1 MLCKESENALELHI
15 TGTCMLDEFIRYC
28 ALQRDQAP
36 LATLLI
42 YLKRKGGYVQLNQ
55 IWRENG
61 PTGGGP
67 FWNQTTLIN
76 KLDKLERLEIVSM
89 ERRILP
95 SPRDEA
101 KKKTNTFYRI
111 SPATPLYPYIFG
123 MLKIYREVP
132 DKYSSELVEKPLDH
146 LCDLAGRCASSD
158 PLVGRE
164 LDVAMELIGEV
175 FSVGERRGEEDD
187 QGEDGEEGHDQGS
200 QKGAAGKCP
209 GRNENRA
216 QEGRDRSKEIR
227 EGLKKEG
234 QGDAHAR
241 GRWRKVA
248 SSTPSSSDKA

>member
-36 LATLLI
+36 LAILLI

-76 KLDKLERLEIVSM
+76 KLDKLERLEIVTM

-164 LDVAMELIGEV
+164 LEVAMELISEV
-175 FSVGERRGEEDD
+175 FSVGEGEVKRMIKERMERKGMIRDRRKELPENAPEEMKIEPKRAATGAKKSAKASKKKDRAMPMP
-187 QGEDGEEGHDQGS
+187 EEG
-200 QKGAAGKCP
+200 GA
-209 GRNENRA
+209 E
-216 QEGRDRSKEIR
+216 
-227 EGLKKEG
+227 
-234 QGDAHAR
+234 
-241 GRWRKVA
+241 
-248 SSTPSSSDKA
+248 

>member
-1 MLCKESENALELHI
+1 
-15 TGTCMLDEFIRYC
+15 MLDEFIRYS

-36 LATLLI
+36 LASLLI

-67 FWNQTTLIN
+67 FWNQTTLMN
-76 KLDKLERLEIVSM
+76 KLDKLERLGIVRM

-111 SPATPLYPYIFG
+111 SPETPIFPYIFG
-123 MLKIYREVP
+123 MLKIYREEP

-146 LCDLAGRCASSD
+146 LSDLAGRCASGD

-175 FSVGERRGEEDD
+175 FSVGGDEVKRMIKERMARRGMIRDRKAEPQKIVPEEIKIKPKRAATGAKKSSKPLKRGKIPKPLLDEED
-187 QGEDGEEGHDQGS
+187 
-200 QKGAAGKCP
+200 AG
-209 GRNENRA
+209 
-216 QEGRDRSKEIR
+216 
-227 EGLKKEG
+227 
-234 QGDAHAR
+234 
-241 GRWRKVA
+241 
-248 SSTPSSSDKA
+248 

>member
-1 MLCKESENALELHI
+1 
-15 TGTCMLDEFIRYC
+15 MLDEFIRYC

-36 LATLLI
+36 LAILLI

-76 KLDKLERLEIVSM
+76 KLDKLERLEIVTM

-164 LDVAMELIGEV
+164 LEVAMELIREV
-175 FSVGERRGEEDD
+175 FSVGEGEVKRMIKERMERKGIIRDRRKELPENAREEMKIEPKRAATGAKKSAKASRKKDRAMPMP
-187 QGEDGEEGHDQGS
+187 EEG
-200 QKGAAGKCP
+200 GA
-209 GRNENRA
+209 E
-216 QEGRDRSKEIR
+216 
-227 EGLKKEG
+227 
-234 QGDAHAR
+234 
-241 GRWRKVA
+241 
-248 SSTPSSSDKA
+248 

>member
-1 MLCKESENALELHI
+1 MQLFALA
-15 TGTCMLDEFIRYC
+15 TCMLDEFIRYS

-36 LATLLI
+36 LASLLI

-67 FWNQTTLIN
+67 FWNQTTLMN
-76 KLDKLERLEIVSM
+76 KLDKLERLGIVSM

-111 SPATPLYPYIFG
+111 SPETPIYPYIFG
-123 MLKIYREVP
+123 MLKIYREEP

-146 LCDLAGRCASSD
+146 LSDLAGRCASGD

-175 FSVGERRGEEDD
+175 FSVGCDEVKRMIKERMARRGMIRDRKTEPQQIAPEEIKIKPKRAAPGAKKSSKPLKRGKIPKPLPNEEDA
-187 QGEDGEEGHDQGS
+187 E
-200 QKGAAGKCP
+200 
-209 GRNENRA
+209 
-216 QEGRDRSKEIR
+216 
-227 EGLKKEG
+227 
-234 QGDAHAR
+234 
-241 GRWRKVA
+241 
-248 SSTPSSSDKA
+248 

>member
-1 MLCKESENALELHI
+1 MYI
-15 TGTCMLDEFIRYC
+15 TGTRMLDEFIRYF

-36 LATLLI
+36 LASLLI

-67 FWNQTTLIN
+67 FWNQTTLMN
-76 KLDKLERLEIVSM
+76 KLDKLERLGIVSM

-111 SPATPLYPYIFG
+111 NPETPLYPYIFG
-123 MLKIYREVP
+123 MLKIYREEP

-146 LCDLAGRCASSD
+146 LSDLAGRCASSD

-175 FSVGERRGEEDD
+175 FSVGESEVKRMIKERMARRGMIREFRKELPENAQDD
-187 QGEDGEEGHDQGS
+187 TEREATSSAGIS
-200 QKGAAGKCP
+200 QKMPRKRKQTKSRP
-209 GRNENRA
+209 V
-216 QEGRDRSKEIR
+216 KE
-227 EGLKKEG
+227 
-234 QGDAHAR
+234 
-241 GRWRKVA
+241 VA
-248 SSTPSSSDKA
+248 E